1 MQNFM
6 DTDSFIVHVKS
17 KDINK
22 DIVKILIKMLKQ
34 DLTPQIMN

>member
-22 DIVKILIKMLKQ
+22 DIASIDIVKIL
-34 DLTPQIMN
+34 